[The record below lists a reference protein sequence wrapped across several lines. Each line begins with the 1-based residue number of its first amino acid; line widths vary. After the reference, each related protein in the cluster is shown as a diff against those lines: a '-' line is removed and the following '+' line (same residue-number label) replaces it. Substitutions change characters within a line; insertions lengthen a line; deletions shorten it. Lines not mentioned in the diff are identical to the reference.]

1 MQVAPKK
8 LVNSHY
14 NRQNYVIIFKLTIS
28 EGWDIP
34 RACMLYL
41 IRDSKSKQLD
51 EQVIGRVRRNPR
63 LIDYED
69 LSDEAQDLATTAWI
83 WGLKPEGQDKVFAVK
98 LQDEEIANHIKIKT
112 TRLKGLTEKIGFDVS
127 TYLEGKDKKLAG
139 KNLFELWR
147 DIQSTDNSVQ
157 ELIND
162 SAIDTLILLLYGY
175 CFLQLTH
182 RLIANG
188 TTPEKSRHIM
198 IKMIRDLARL
208 ITADN
213 PAEEQ
218 NAYEHLNKAISIS
231 VKEHVN
237 IPVDKLSV
245 VYGKFIAGVADPDGK
260 HPEMMLAGLLL
271 PPLTD
276 GMKDFTD
283 NLVNTAA
290 KHI

>member
-1 MQVAPKK
+1 
-8 LVNSHY
+8 
-14 NRQNYVIIFKLTIS
+14 
-28 EGWDIP
+28 
-34 RACMLYL
+34 MLYL
-41 IRDSKSKQLD
+41 IRDSNSKQLD

-162 SAIDTLILLLYGY
+162 SAIDTLILLRMAIVFCNSLIDL
-175 CFLQLTH
+175 LQTGL
-182 RLIANG
+182 RQ
-188 TTPEKSRHIM
+188 KR
-198 IKMIRDLARL
+198 
-208 ITADN
+208 ADT
-213 PAEEQ
+213 
-218 NAYEHLNKAISIS
+218 S
-231 VKEHVN
+231 
-237 IPVDKLSV
+237 
-245 VYGKFIAGVADPDGK
+245 
-260 HPEMMLAGLLL
+260 
-271 PPLTD
+271 
-276 GMKDFTD
+276 
-283 NLVNTAA
+283 
-290 KHI
+290 

>member
-41 IRDSKSKQLD
+41 IRDSNSKQLD

-162 SAIDTLILLLYGY
+162 SAIDTLILLRMAIVFCNSLIDL
-175 CFLQLTH
+175 LQTGL
-182 RLIANG
+182 RQ
-188 TTPEKSRHIM
+188 KR
-198 IKMIRDLARL
+198 
-208 ITADN
+208 ADT
-213 PAEEQ
+213 
-218 NAYEHLNKAISIS
+218 S
-231 VKEHVN
+231 
-237 IPVDKLSV
+237 
-245 VYGKFIAGVADPDGK
+245 
-260 HPEMMLAGLLL
+260 
-271 PPLTD
+271 
-276 GMKDFTD
+276 
-283 NLVNTAA
+283 
-290 KHI
+290 